1 MQKPICINIC
11 DAILIDTDSLAKQF
25 VSDLNDIEHDYNA
38 FHIEKIQT
46 FHPFFSKLF
55 QNLDTTI
62 DINNISLKNRYQFTG
77 MDIVLDTETN
87 TTILNKRVFI
97 KFAPLLDPIRYMIG
111 KYDIS
116 DDALRT
122 LPSNMENNAFSKLK
136 SIYNASYVDC
146 FFSFLSSQSF
156 HKHGVQNA
164 VDFYGSF
171 LGIQEKYKMNITDDL
186 EYLNGSPFF
195 LSNIGK
201 HFYITDNIDNPF
213 IKQGSRNNKQRIEIT
228 STETD
233 ENNLL
238 LDFEEID
245 TDMEPTVS
253 RNGVFCVDPPEHPV
267 GILGGEPSDSEQ
279 NGGEVI
285 YEKTSDDTSSNSDN
299 SSNNSKVNYS
309 SDEDDDIS
317 ENGTEDDNSEDDN
330 SEDDN
335 SEDDDSED
343 DDSEDEI
350 QTYAYINKFP
360 VQMICMEKCD
370 GTLDELFVKGKINAQ
385 EGASVLFQIIATL
398 MSYQKMFHFT
408 HNDLHT
414 NNIMYINTDIEF
426 LYYKI
431 QGQVYQVP
439 TYGRIYKIIDFGRSI
454 YRFQEHVFCSDSFAP
469 NGDANGQYN
478 FEPYFDNNKP
488 RLDPNYSF
496 DLCRLGTSI
505 YDFIIEDDHNVS
517 EFDDLQQTI
526 YRWCLDDNG
535 KNVLY
540 KRNGDERYP
549 NFKLYK
555 MIARTVHQHC
565 PEEQLKYPIFN
576 QFVVKDGSD
585 KLYISQEILDIDN
598 LPDYA

>member
-1 MQKPICINIC
+1 MQKTICINIC
-11 DAILIDTDSLAKQF
+11 DAVHIDTDSLAEQF
-25 VSDLNDIEHDYNA
+25 VSDLNDIDHDYNA
-38 FHIEKIQT
+38 FHIDKIQT
-46 FHPFFSKLF
+46 FHPFLSKLSE
-55 QNLDTTI
+55 NLDSST
-62 DINNISLKNRYQFTG
+62 DIQAISLKNRYQFTD
-77 MDIVLDTETN
+77 MDKVLDTENNMTK
-87 TTILNKRVFI
+87 LDKPVFI

-111 KYDIS
+111 KYEIS
-116 DDALRT
+116 DDSLRT
-122 LPSNMENNAFSKLK
+122 LPSNVENNAFSKLK
-136 SIYNASYVDC
+136 SEHNASYVDC
-146 FFSFLSSQSF
+146 FFSFLCSQSF
-156 HKHGVQNA
+156 HKHGIQNA
-164 VDFYGSF
+164 IDFYGSF
-171 LGIQEKYKMNITDDL
+171 LGIQEKYKMNVTDDL

-201 HFYITDNIDNPF
+201 HFYITENMENPF
-213 IKQGSRNNKQRIEIT
+213 LNQGSRSNKQRIEIT
-228 STETD
+228 SNGGSD
-233 ENNLL
+233 DNDVI
-238 LDFEEID
+238 LDFEEIV
-245 TDMEPTVS
+245 TD
-253 RNGVFCVDPPEHPV
+253 
-267 GILGGEPSDSEQ
+267 IEPSFTTENISLYQ
-279 NGGEVI
+279 NNDDVI
-285 YEKTSDDTSSNSDN
+285 YEKTTDGILSVSDN

-309 SDEDDDIS
+309 SDEDDDKSDNTSVESDDNS
-317 ENGTEDDNSEDDN
+317 ENSDNVSDDNSEDD
-330 SEDDN
+330 S
-335 SEDDDSED
+335 DSMSD
-343 DDSEDEI
+343 STSEDEI
-350 QTYAYINKFP
+350 QTYAYINQFP

-398 MSYQKMFHFT
+398 ISYQKMFHFT

-431 QGQVYQVP
+431 QGLVYRVP
-439 TYGRIYKIIDFGRSI
+439 TYGKIYKLIDFGRSI
-454 YRFQEHVFCSDSFAP
+454 YRFQGHVFCSDSFAP

-478 FEPYFDNNKP
+478 FEPYFDESKP

-517 EFDDLQQTI
+517 EFDDLQETI

-555 MIARTVHQHC
+555 MIARTVHQHT
-565 PEEQLKYPIFN
+565 PEEQLKYPIFS
-576 QFVVKDGSD
+576 QFAVEGTEGFVEEGSD
-585 KLYISQEILDIDN
+585 KSYILDIDG

>member
-1 MQKPICINIC
+1 MQKTICINIC
-11 DAILIDTDSLAKQF
+11 DAVHIDTDSLAEQF
-25 VSDLNDIEHDYNA
+25 VSDLNDIENDYNA

-46 FHPFFSKLF
+46 FHPFFSKLLE
-55 QNLDTTI
+55 NLDNTM
-62 DINNISLKNRYQFTG
+62 DINAISLKNRYQFTN
-77 MDIVLDTETN
+77 MDKVLDTENNMTN
-87 TTILNKRVFI
+87 LDKPVFI

-111 KYDIS
+111 KYEIS
-116 DDALRT
+116 DDSLRT
-122 LPSNMENNAFSKLK
+122 LPSNIDNNAFSKLK
-136 SIYNASYVDC
+136 SEHNASYVDC

-156 HKHGVQNA
+156 HKHGVHNA

-171 LGIQEKYKMNITDDL
+171 LGIQEKYKMNVTDDL

-201 HFYITDNIDNPF
+201 HFYITENIENPF
-213 IKQGSRNNKQRIEIT
+213 LNQGSRDNKQRIEIT
-228 STETD
+228 SND
-233 ENNLL
+233 GSDDNDVL
-238 LDFEEID
+238 LDFEEIV
-245 TDMEPTVS
+245 M
-253 RNGVFCVDPPEHPV
+253 
-267 GILGGEPSDSEQ
+267 GIEPSFPSTDSLCQ
-279 NGGEVI
+279 NNDEVV
-285 YEKTSDDTSSNSDN
+285 YEKTTDDVLSVSDN

-309 SDEDDDIS
+309 SDDEDDMSDGSDDNSDDENS
-317 ENGTEDDNSEDDN
+317 EDTMSDDENSEDDM
-330 SEDDN
+330 S
-335 SEDDDSED
+335 DSTSD
-343 DDSEDEI
+343 DEI
-350 QTYAYINKFP
+350 QTYAYINQFP

-398 MSYQKMFHFT
+398 MAYQKMFHFT

-431 QGQVYQVP
+431 LGQVYRVP
-439 TYGRIYKIIDFGRSI
+439 TYGKIYKLIDFGRSI
-454 YRFQEHVFCSDSFAP
+454 YRFQGNVFCSDSFAP

-478 FEPYFDNNKP
+478 FEPYFDESKP

-555 MIARTVHQHC
+555 MIARTVHQHS
-565 PEEQLKYPIFN
+565 PEEQLKYPIFS
-576 QFVVKDGSD
+576 QFVRDEENEEEGSD
-585 KLYISQEILDIDN
+585 KSDILDIDG

>member
-1 MQKPICINIC
+1 MQKTICINIC
-11 DAILIDTDSLAKQF
+11 DAVHIDTDSLAEQF
-25 VSDLNDIEHDYNA
+25 VSDLNDIENDYNA
-38 FHIEKIQT
+38 FHIDKIQT
-46 FHPFFSKLF
+46 FHPFFDKLLE
-55 QNLDTTI
+55 NLDSST
-62 DINNISLKNRYQFTG
+62 DMNAISLKNRYQFTD
-77 MDIVLDTETN
+77 MDKVLDTESNMTP
-87 TTILNKRVFI
+87 IDKPVFI

-111 KYDIS
+111 KYEIS
-116 DDALRT
+116 DDSLRT
-122 LPSNMENNAFSKLK
+122 LPSNIENNSFSKLK
-136 SIYNASYVDC
+136 SEHNASYVDC

-156 HKHGVQNA
+156 HKHGVHNA

-171 LGIQEKYKMNITDDL
+171 LGIQEKYKMNVTDDL

-201 HFYITDNIDNPF
+201 HFHITENIENPF
-213 IKQGSRNNKQRIEIT
+213 LNQGSRSNKQKIEI
-228 STETD
+228 STID
-233 ENNLL
+233 EADNELL

-245 TDMEPTVS
+245 TGIEPS
-253 RNGVFCVDPPEHPV
+253 FPP
-267 GILGGEPSDSEQ
+267 PSDSLCQ
-279 NGGEVI
+279 NNDEVV
-285 YEKTSDDTSSNSDN
+285 YEKTLDDASSTSDN

-309 SDEDDDIS
+309 SDEEDDMSDGS
-317 ENGTEDDNSEDDN
+317 DDNSEDDNSEDDN

-335 SEDDDSED
+335 SEDTMSDDENSED
-343 DDSEDEI
+343 DMSDSTSEDDI
-350 QTYAYINKFP
+350 QTYAYINQFP

-398 MSYQKMFHFT
+398 MAYQKMFHFT

-431 QGQVYQVP
+431 QGLVYQVP
-439 TYGRIYKIIDFGRSI
+439 TYGKIYKLIDFGRSI
-454 YRFQEHVFCSDSFAP
+454 YRFQGHVFCSDSFAP

-478 FEPYFDNNKP
+478 FEPYFDESKP

-555 MIARTVHQHC
+555 MIARTVHQHT
-565 PEEQLKYPIFN
+565 PEEQLKYPIFS
-576 QFVVKDGSD
+576 QFVRYEENEEEGSD
-585 KLYISQEILDIDN
+585 NSDILDIDG

>member
-1 MQKPICINIC
+1 MQNMIEINIC
-11 DAILIDTDSLAKQF
+11 DAVHIDTDSLAEQF
-25 VSDLNDIEHDYNA
+25 VSDLNDIDNDYNA
-38 FHIEKIQT
+38 FHIDKIQT
-46 FHPFFSKLF
+46 FHPFLSKLSE
-55 QNLDTTI
+55 NLDSST
-62 DINNISLKNRYQFTG
+62 DINDISLKNRYQFTD
-77 MDIVLDTETN
+77 MDKVLDTENNMTK
-87 TTILNKRVFI
+87 LDKPVFI

-111 KYDIS
+111 KYEIS
-116 DDALRT
+116 DDSLRT
-122 LPSNMENNAFSKLK
+122 LPSNVENNAFSKLK
-136 SIYNASYVDC
+136 SEHNASYVDC
-146 FFSFLSSQSF
+146 FFSFLCSQSF
-156 HKHGVQNA
+156 HKHGMHNA
-164 VDFYGSF
+164 IDFYGSF
-171 LGIQEKYKMNITDDL
+171 LGIQEKYKMNVTDDL

-201 HFYITDNIDNPF
+201 HFYITENVENPF
-213 IKQGSRNNKQRIEIT
+213 LNKGSRSNKQRIEIT
-228 STETD
+228 SNGGSD
-233 ENNLL
+233 DNDVL
-238 LDFEEID
+238 LDFEEIV
-245 TDMEPTVS
+245 T
-253 RNGVFCVDPPEHPV
+253 
-267 GILGGEPSDSEQ
+267 GIEPSFPSTDSLCQ
-279 NGGEVI
+279 NNDEVV
-285 YEKTSDDTSSNSDN
+285 YEKTSDDVLSTSDN

-309 SDEDDDIS
+309 SDENDDTSDD
-317 ENGTEDDNSEDDN
+317 GEDEMSDNTSDNSEDDSEN
-330 SEDDN
+330 SDSTSEDDSDN
-335 SEDDDSED
+335 M
-343 DDSEDEI
+343 SEDEI
-350 QTYAYINKFP
+350 QTYAYINQFP

-385 EGASVLFQIIATL
+385 EGASILFQIIATL

-431 QGQVYQVP
+431 QGLVYRVP
-439 TYGRIYKIIDFGRSI
+439 TYGKIYKLIDFGRSI
-454 YRFQEHVFCSDSFAP
+454 YRFQGHVFCSDSFAP

-478 FEPYFDNNKP
+478 FEPYFDESKP

-555 MIARTVHQHC
+555 MIARTVHQHT
-565 PEEQLKYPIFN
+565 PEEQLKYPIFS
-576 QFVVKDGSD
+576 QFTVEGTGEGSD
-585 KLYISQEILDIDN
+585 KSHVVLDIDG